1 MLGLGRMG
9 SNIVRRLLEPDH
21 PCVVFDVSPQ
31 AVKELSDEGAVGAS
45 SLADFTSRL
54 ATPRACG

>member
-1 MLGLGRMG
+1 
-9 SNIVRRLLEPDH
+9 
-21 PCVVFDVSPQ
+21 VVFDVSLQ